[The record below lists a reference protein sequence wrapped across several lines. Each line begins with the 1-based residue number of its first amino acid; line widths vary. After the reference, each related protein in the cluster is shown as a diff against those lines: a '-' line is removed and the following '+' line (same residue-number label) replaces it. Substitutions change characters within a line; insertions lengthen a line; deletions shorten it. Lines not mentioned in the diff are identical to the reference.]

1 MNWRAVWCLTLFAIA
16 ICLPAV
22 HAQQR
27 SSTPRDLLN
36 VLPSALDLH
45 AAAIGTRVLVPG
57 KERTIFAAILQNDRG
72 ERTPI
77 RIAVQLP
84 NVVRLEGLRP
94 NGAAIVF
101 DGTNPVY
108 SNSRVEEQLVEIF
121 SADTAEGMLFSIRDG
136 AAVHLMGRRVLIG
149 TDAARGNS
157 DVRQDIF
164 EVAGPIRSSA
174 ARRDRLKQYF
184 FDSDT
189 GLLVRTQY
197 FDEALSPP
205 VSVEVLFSN
214 WRKLEGSAYPGRIEL
229 SENGLPSFSL
239 TVSSVVAL
247 PRQDLTSFT
256 ALVHAGPQEE

>member
-1 MNWRAVWCLTLFAIA
+1 
-16 ICLPAV
+16 
-22 HAQQR
+22 
-27 SSTPRDLLN
+27 LN

-57 KERTIFAAILQNDRG
+57 KERTVFAAILQNDRG
-72 ERTPI
+72 ERTPL

-101 DGTNPVY
+101 DGMNPVY
-108 SNSRVEEQLVEIF
+108 SNSRLEDQLIEIF

-136 AAVHLMGRRVLIG
+136 AAVQLMGRRVLIG

-164 EVAGPIRSSA
+164 EVAAPVLSSGV
-174 ARRDRLKQYF
+174 RRDRLKRYF
-184 FDSDT
+184 FDSET
-189 GLLVRTQY
+189 GLLARTQY
-197 FDEALSPP
+197 LDEALSPHAN
-205 VSVEVLFSN
+205 VEIVFSN
-214 WRKLEGSAYPGRIEL
+214 WRRLEGSAYPGRIEL

-239 TVSSVVAL
+239 TISSVVAL
-247 PRQDLTSFT
+247 PRQDLTSFI
-256 ALVHAGPQEE
+256 ALVQAGPQEE